1 MLIVQFRG
9 KYPMIT
15 AAIFLFLNI
24 IIIFKASVFLM
35 VAGHLYTALFLIFP
49 FIFISEIFLASIDYL
64 HQNKHKRR
72 DLNG

>member
-9 KYPMIT
+9 KYPMFK

-24 IIIFKASVFLM
+24 IILFRASVLIM
-35 VAGHLYTALFLIFP
+35 VDGHLITALLLIFP
-49 FIFISEIFLASIDYL
+49 FIFISEIFLASIYYL

-72 DLNG
+72 DINE